1 MTTHTAAPAVP
12 TTRRILG
19 ATAAGVALLLT
30 LWVLGTAL
38 EDGADHAPWGLF
50 IVFVTPY
57 LIGLALL
64 RPAPQV
70 AAALLGMLQL
80 IFVTATVVGLARD
93 PFDMWAWAAYLV
105 YLGVP
110 VAVAGLVAAVRVLLG
125 R

>member
-19 ATAAGVALLLT
+19 ATSAGVALLLT
-30 LWVLGTAL
+30 LWVFGTAFGA
-38 EDGADHAPWGLF
+38 GADQAPWGLL
-50 IVFVTPY
+50 IVFVPPY

-64 RPAPQV
+64 RPVPRV
-70 AAALLGMLQL
+70 AAVLLGMLHL
-80 IFVTATVVGLARD
+80 TFVTATVVGLARD

-110 VAVAGLVAAVRVLLG
+110 LAAAGLVAAVRVLLG